1 MFLEIVLG
9 SVKPEQFFH
18 LAPETTAAAGGRSK
32 EPGNFV
38 LDG

>member
-18 LAPETTAAAGGRSK
+18 PAPEAIAAAAGRSK
-32 EPGNFV
+32 EPGNSV